1 MKKEYI
7 VPNIDI
13 VQFEISDIITHSLA
27 MGDDSS
33 GNNDISVPD
42 GWGIWAN
49 GRSGGINVNGHNIPI
64 NGSDK

>member
-7 VPNIDI
+7 VPNIEI

-33 GNNDISVPD
+33 GNNDVSVP
-42 GWGIWAN
+42 GSWFN
-49 GRSGGINVNGHNIPI
+49 GRNGGINVNGFNIPI